1 MNREWTKGT
10 ELAGGS
16 EMMDGMESTAVAAMR
31 ASQMDTMQW
40 EGNIDNET
48 FDLTGDNKFKR
59 HFEIESRDRY
69 LFTPHLFTT

>member
-16 EMMDGMESTAVAAMR
+16 EMMDGMESTAVAAVQ

-40 EGNIDNET
+40 EGI
-48 FDLTGDNKFKR
+48 LIMK
-59 HFEIESRDRY
+59 
-69 LFTPHLFTT
+69 HLI